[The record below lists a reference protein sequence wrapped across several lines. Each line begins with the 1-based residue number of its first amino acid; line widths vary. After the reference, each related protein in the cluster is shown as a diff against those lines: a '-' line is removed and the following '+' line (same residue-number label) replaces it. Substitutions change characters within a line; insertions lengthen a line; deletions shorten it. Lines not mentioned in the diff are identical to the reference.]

1 MFTKAF
7 IFALAASPLV
17 AAHGKVAS
25 VTGDAGGNGT
35 ALGIMGGVVPGPGR
49 NKVTEVDTTVFGK
62 TKIQSDGLG
71 KTTGNGQ
78 NSVSM
83 IKSVMAQSGD
93 TLPQV
98 SANGGSLSGVFHIVT
113 TDGAG
118 PIQGCIDPTGTGSFS
133 QCDPITPDT
142 QVPGKN
148 GNIKAT
154 RARSVG
160 ELFTRSMDKLMKRA
174 SNVNTDHPMSFSIP
188 AGTTCTGSM
197 GGVENVCLMK
207 IANSNRAGP
216 FGGVVPFQVAAN
228 GTATPVAGASA
239 AGAAASSTKSTGNNK
254 SSSKNS
260 KRAARRAASFEA

>member
-1 MFTKAF
+1 MFSKVL
-7 IFALAASPLV
+7 ILALAASPLV
-17 AAHGKVAS
+17 AAHGKVAM

-35 ALGIMGGVVPGPGR
+35 ALGIKGGVVPGPGR
-49 NKVTEVDTTVFGK
+49 NRVTEVDTTVFGK
-62 TKIQSDGLG
+62 TNIQTDGLG
-71 KTTGNGQ
+71 KTQGGGQ
-78 NSVSM
+78 NAVSM

-98 SANGGSLSGVFHIVT
+98 SANGGTLSGVFHIVT

-118 PIQGCIDPTGTGSFS
+118 PIQGCIDTTGTGKFS

-148 GNIKAT
+148 GNIRPPRK
-154 RARSVG
+154 ARSVG
-160 ELFTRSMDKLMKRA
+160 ELFTRSMDRIMKRA

-197 GGVENVCLMK
+197 GGMDNVCLMK

-216 FGGVVPFQVAAN
+216 FGGVVPFQIAAN
-228 GTATPVAGASA
+228 GTATPAT
-239 AGAAASSTKSTGNNK
+239 GAASVKGAKATEGSGKKKGA
-254 SSSKNS
+254 
-260 KRAARRAASFEA
+260 AARRAAAFAA